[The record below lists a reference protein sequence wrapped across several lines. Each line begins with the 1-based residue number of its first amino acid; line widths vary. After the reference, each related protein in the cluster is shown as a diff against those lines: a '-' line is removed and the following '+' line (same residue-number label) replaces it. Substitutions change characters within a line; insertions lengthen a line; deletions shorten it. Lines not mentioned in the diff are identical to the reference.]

1 MDPNNVFS
9 QKSPRILNF
18 WNKFLNPHI
27 KPVLLAGTNIWY
39 INFVLKCLPAHCVPK
54 EDCFEIIFISAQGQS
69 RRRHHR
75 NCWHDRTICWV
86 FYSLAGGPVIT
97 DLISLCSWKF
107 VFCILC
113 DNSSNSDN
121 SSTATSIDM
130 QETTL
135 SANQP
140 LGAQRNRKEQ
150 RRNRREQPRNRC
162 SWSETEEPQ
171 ETESCEDNDDQKRE
185 VEATF
190 VAPLVDLEPLQIR
203 TFLATVSWHWTEI
216 KMILANTL

>member
-1 MDPNNVFS
+1 MA
-9 QKSPRILNF
+9 RILNF
-18 WNKFLNPHI
+18 WNKSLNSPS
-27 KPVLLAGTNIWY
+27 KLVLLAGTNIWD

-54 EDCFEIIFISAQGQS
+54 EDCFEIIFISVQGQS

-75 NCWHDRTICWV
+75 NCWYDRTICWV

-97 DLISLCSWKF
+97 DLISFCSWKH
-107 VFCILC
+107 VIYILC
-113 DNSSNSDN
+113 YNSSNSDN

-150 RRNRREQPRNRC
+150 RRNRS

-203 TFLATVSWHWTEI
+203 TFLATVSWYWTEI
-216 KMILANTL
+216 KMMLANTL

>member
-1 MDPNNVFS
+1 M
-9 QKSPRILNF
+9 
-18 WNKFLNPHI
+18 
-27 KPVLLAGTNIWY
+27 
-39 INFVLKCLPAHCVPK
+39 
-54 EDCFEIIFISAQGQS
+54 
-69 RRRHHR
+69 
-75 NCWHDRTICWV
+75 
-86 FYSLAGGPVIT
+86 
-97 DLISLCSWKF
+97 
-107 VFCILC
+107 LC

-121 SSTATSIDM
+121 SLSATSINM

-171 ETESCEDNDDQKRE
+171 ETESCEDNKDQKRE

-203 TFLATVSWHWTEI
+203 TFLATVSW
-216 KMILANTL
+216 N

>member
-1 MDPNNVFS
+1 MDPEKTFYLKNPPGFLAFETSSWILTSNMFFWLEPTYWDILS
-9 QKSPRILNF
+9 QSAIL
-18 WNKFLNPHI
+18 
-27 KPVLLAGTNIWY
+27 T
-39 INFVLKCLPAHCVPK
+39 K
-54 EDCFEIIFISAQGQS
+54 EDCFEIIFVPAQGQS

-75 NCWHDRTICWV
+75 NCWYDRTICWV

-107 VFCILC
+107 VCYILC

-121 SSTATSIDM
+121 SSTENSIDM

-150 RRNRREQPRNRC
+150 RRNRC

-171 ETESCEDNDDQKRE
+171 ETETCEDNDDQKRK
-185 VEATF
+185 VEATI

-203 TFLATVSWHWTEI
+203 TFLATVSWYWTEVKI
-216 KMILANTL
+216 MLANTL